1 MATATTTS
9 ARSCSTWEAE
19 EPVCAPAG
27 VRSVHVV
34 ACTVHTQLCTE
45 RYKARSLG
53 EGGTGAREAG
63 QGRNKWS
70 TIHSSD
76 TGCSAQ
82 ICVSHFAPTLDSGA
96 GTVLLWEDDRSE
108 KWVKK
113 RGPAEKYKKYRK
125 LNKWSRS
132 RVNGSLILGRI
143 VIRGNL
149 LQEYSPKSGRQI
161 LRRTYFL
168 LFCTSRKLLN
178 SRFRRRTTIAI
189 TAPRPIIM
197 TEGLGRFASSTH
209 TKIVA
214 KTRNSFKRTKI
225 CP

>member
-1 MATATTTS
+1 MVVWRPPRPPPLAPAPPG
-9 ARSCSTWEAE
+9 RPKNRFVRR
-19 EPVCAPAG
+19 PVCA
-27 VRSVHVV
+27 VHVV

-82 ICVSHFAPTLDSGA
+82 ICVSHFAPTLNSGA
-96 GTVLLWEDDRSE
+96 GTVLLWEEDRSE

-143 VIRGNL
+143 VIRGKTYCRNI
-149 LQEYSPKSGRQI
+149 RQNPGGK
-161 LRRTYFL
+161 F
-168 LFCTSRKLLN
+168 
-178 SRFRRRTTIAI
+178 
-189 TAPRPIIM
+189 
-197 TEGLGRFASSTH
+197 
-209 TKIVA
+209 
-214 KTRNSFKRTKI
+214 
-225 CP
+225 

>member
-1 MATATTTS
+1 M
-9 ARSCSTWEAE
+9 
-19 EPVCAPAG
+19 
-27 VRSVHVV
+27 
-34 ACTVHTQLCTE
+34 
-45 RYKARSLG
+45 
-53 EGGTGAREAG
+53 
-63 QGRNKWS
+63 N
-70 TIHSSD
+70 
-76 TGCSAQ
+76 
-82 ICVSHFAPTLDSGA
+82 FGA

-149 LQEYSPKSGRQI
+149 LQEYSPKAGRQI

-168 LFCTSRKLLN
+168 CLLFCTSESCPTLG
-178 SRFRRRTTIAI
+178 RRRTTIAI

-197 TEGLGRFASSTH
+197 TGGLGRFASSTH

-214 KTRNSFKRTKI
+214 KTRNSFKRSPRFAHKCYCRKTTDCTKKAFFH
-225 CP
+225 P

>member
-1 MATATTTS
+1 MVWRPPRPPPLAPAPPQV
-9 ARSCSTWEAE
+9 AE

-27 VRSVHVV
+27 VRAVHVV
-34 ACTVHTQLCTE
+34 ACTVHTQLCTK

-82 ICVSHFAPTLDSGA
+82 ICVSHFAPTLNSGA
-96 GTVLLWEDDRSE
+96 GTVLLWEEDRSE

-161 LRRTYFL
+161 LRRIFSL
-168 LFCTSRKLLN
+168 HFILHIEK
-178 SRFRRRTTIAI
+178 
-189 TAPRPIIM
+189 
-197 TEGLGRFASSTH
+197 
-209 TKIVA
+209 VA
-214 KTRNSFKRTKI
+214 QLWV
-225 CP
+225 

>member
-27 VRSVHVV
+27 VRGVHVV

-70 TIHSSD
+70 TIRSSD

-82 ICVSHFAPTLDSGA
+82 ICVSHFAPTLNSGA
-96 GTVLLWEDDRSE
+96 GTVLLWKEDRSE

-149 LQEYSPKSGRQI
+149 LQEYSPKAGRQI

-178 SRFRRRTTIAI
+178 SGQEEDHHCNYGAQTYHHDRRT
-189 TAPRPIIM
+189 R
-197 TEGLGRFASSTH
+197 EVCQQH
-209 TKIVA
+209 TYKDCC
-214 KTRNSFKRTKI
+214 KNKKFL
-225 CP
+225 